1 MTIAIPKMHTLTLST
16 KQVEELSDLVAQTLL
31 VEIPASK
38 KTAKTLD
45 EKAFITMSE
54 VFYQSLYSTLA
65 NALTESDDE

>member
-1 MTIAIPKMHTLTLST
+1 MTVAIPKMHTLTLST
-16 KQVEELSDLVAQTLL
+16 KQLEELSDLVAQTLL

-38 KTAKTLD
+38 KTAKAPD

-54 VFYQSLYSTLA
+54 IFYQSLYSTLI